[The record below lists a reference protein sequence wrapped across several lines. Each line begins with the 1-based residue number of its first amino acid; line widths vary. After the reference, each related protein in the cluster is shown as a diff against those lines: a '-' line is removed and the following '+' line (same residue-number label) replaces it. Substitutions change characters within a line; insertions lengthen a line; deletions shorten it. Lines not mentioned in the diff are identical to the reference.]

1 MPLRLLCPSRTGWCF
16 DARRPDAI
24 MRMQAH
30 GIELEVEDSG
40 QRERP
45 AVLLIMGL
53 GMQLIAWPT
62 PLLQAL
68 DQAGYRVI
76 RFDNRDVG
84 LSTGFDD
91 WGVPNLLWNG
101 LKHRLGWSMRKPY
114 SLQDMARDALGVLD
128 ALHIERA
135 HVIGV
140 SMGGMIAQRMA
151 WTAPERV
158 ISLVS
163 WMSSSGAPDL
173 PGPQP
178 QVLKAM
184 SDSSLNLGLEQAM
197 LNMQRLLRMIGSPAE
212 HEDPLVQ
219 AARVRQAVQ
228 RAYRPA
234 GVLRQ
239 TLAVMSD
246 ADRYE
251 LLHDITRPTLVIHG
265 REDPL
270 LPLPCGEDTARRI
283 PHARLQVIDGMGHDF
298 PPGLLQQCLPTLME
312 FLHEHA

>member
-1 MPLRLLCPSRTGWCF
+1 
-16 DARRPDAI
+16 
-24 MRMQAH
+24 MRIPTN
-30 GIELEVEDSG
+30 GVELEVADSG
-40 QRERP
+40 QLERP

-53 GMQLIAWPT
+53 GMQLTAWPT
-62 PLLQAL
+62 PVLQAL
-68 DQAGYRVI
+68 DHAGFRVI
-76 RFDNRDVG
+76 RLDNRDAG

-91 WGVPNLLWNG
+91 WGVPHLLWNG
-101 LKHRLGWSMRKPY
+101 LKHRLGWSVRKPY

-128 ALHIERA
+128 ALRVQRA

-184 SDSSLNLGLEQAM
+184 TTQPLKPGLEQAIR
-197 LNMQRLLRMIGSPAE
+197 NTQHLLDVIASPAE
-212 HEDPLVQ
+212 REDPGVVGE
-219 AARVRQAVQ
+219 RVRQAVQ

-246 ADRYE
+246 DDRHE
-251 LLHDITRPTLVIHG
+251 LLPDITCPTLVIHG

-283 PHARLQVIDGMGHDF
+283 PGAQLRVIDGMGHDI
-298 PPGLLQQCLPTLME
+298 PPGLLQQFLPDLIE

>member
-1 MPLRLLCPSRTGWCF
+1 
-16 DARRPDAI
+16 
-24 MRMQAH
+24 MRIHAN
-30 GIELEVEDSG
+30 GIELEVADSG
-40 QRERP
+40 QPERP

-53 GMQLIAWPT
+53 GMQLTAWPT

-68 DQAGYRVI
+68 DQAGFRVI
-76 RFDNRDVG
+76 RFDNRDAG
-84 LSTGFDD
+84 LSTGFDE
-91 WGVPNLLWNG
+91 WGVPHLLWNG

-114 SLQDMARDALGVLD
+114 SLQDMARDALAVLD
-128 ALHIERA
+128 ALQVQRA

-151 WTAPERV
+151 RTAPERV
-158 ISLVS
+158 MSLVS
-163 WMSSSGAPDL
+163 WMSSSGAPEV

-184 SDSSLNLGLEQAM
+184 STQPLKPTLEQAIR
-197 LNMQRLLRMIGSPAE
+197 NMQHLLDVIASPAE
-212 HEDPLVQ
+212 REDPWVVGE
-219 AARVRQAVQ
+219 RVRQAVQ

-246 ADRYE
+246 DDRFE
-251 LLHDITRPTLVIHG
+251 LLPDITCPTLVIHG
-265 REDPL
+265 RDDPL

-283 PHARLQVIDGMGHDF
+283 PGAQLRVIDGMGHDI
-298 PPGLLQQCLPTLME
+298 PPGLLQQFLPDLIQ
-312 FLHEHA
+312 FLNEHP

>member
-1 MPLRLLCPSRTGWCF
+1 
-16 DARRPDAI
+16 
-24 MRMQAH
+24 MQIH
-30 GIELEVEDSG
+30 TNGVELEVQDTG
-40 QRERP
+40 QQDRP

-53 GMQLIAWPT
+53 GMQLTAWPT
-62 PLLQAL
+62 LLLQAL
-68 DQAGYRVI
+68 DQAGFRVI
-76 RFDNRDVG
+76 RFDNRDAG
-84 LSTGFDD
+84 LSSGFDD

-101 LKHRLGWSMRKPY
+101 LKHRLGWSMRRPY
-114 SLQDMARDALGVLD
+114 SLQDMARDSLGVLD
-128 ALHIERA
+128 ALHVSRA

-184 SDSSLNLGLEQAM
+184 TTQPLNPGLEQAIR
-197 LNMQRLLRMIGSPAE
+197 NTQHLLDVIASPGE
-212 HEDPLVQ
+212 HEDVLSVGE
-219 AARVRQAVQ
+219 RVRQAVQ

-234 GVLRQ
+234 GVMRQ

-251 LLHDITRPTLVIHG
+251 LLCDITCPTLVIHG
-265 REDPL
+265 RDDPL

-283 PHARLQVIDGMGHDF
+283 PGARLRVMDGMGHDI
-298 PPGLLQQCLPTLME
+298 PPGLLQQFLPSLIQ

>member
-1 MPLRLLCPSRTGWCF
+1 MRL
-16 DARRPDAI
+16 
-24 MRMQAH
+24 QAN
-30 GIELEVEDSG
+30 GIELDVHDTG
-40 QRERP
+40 QQDRP
-45 AVLLIMGL
+45 AVLLVMGL
-53 GMQLIAWPT
+53 GMQLTAWPT

-68 DQAGYRVI
+68 DHAGFRVI
-76 RFDNRDVG
+76 RFDNRDAG

-114 SLQDMARDALGVLD
+114 SLQDMARDTLGVLD
-128 ALHIERA
+128 ALQVRRA

-140 SMGGMIAQRMA
+140 SMGGMIAQRLA

-184 SDSSLNLGLEQAM
+184 ASQSLNPGLEQAIRNTQHF
-197 LNMQRLLRMIGSPAE
+197 LNVLGSPGE
-212 HEDPLVQ
+212 REDPVVL
-219 AARVRQAVQ
+219 AERVRQAVQ

-246 ADRYE
+246 VDRFE
-251 LLHDITRPTLVIHG
+251 LLADITTPTLVIHG
-265 REDPL
+265 RDDPL

-283 PHARLQVIDGMGHDF
+283 PGAQLQVIDGMGHDM
-298 PPGLLQQCLPTLME
+298 PAGLLQQFLPRLIQ

>member
-1 MPLRLLCPSRTGWCF
+1 
-16 DARRPDAI
+16 
-24 MRMQAH
+24 
-30 GIELEVEDSG
+30 
-40 QRERP
+40 
-45 AVLLIMGL
+45 MGL
-53 GMQLIAWPT
+53 GMQLTAWPT

-68 DQAGYRVI
+68 DRAGLRVI
-76 RFDNRDVG
+76 RFDNRDAG

-128 ALHIERA
+128 ALQVQRA

-158 ISLVS
+158 MSLVS

-184 SDSSLNLGLEQAM
+184 STQPLNPGLEQAIR
-197 LNMQRLLRMIGSPAE
+197 NTQHLLDVIASPAVQHVVASAAKQHIRAVTATE
-212 HEDPLVQ
+212 SVGPL
-219 AARVRQAVQ
+219 AAPKGVIA
-228 RAYRPA
+228 PA
-234 GVLRQ
+234 AQ
-239 TLAVMSD
+239 N
-246 ADRYE
+246 
-251 LLHDITRPTLVIHG
+251 
-265 REDPL
+265 
-270 LPLPCGEDTARRI
+270 GETC
-283 PHARLQVIDGMGHDF
+283 Q
-298 PPGLLQQCLPTLME
+298 
-312 FLHEHA
+312 

>member
-1 MPLRLLCPSRTGWCF
+1 
-16 DARRPDAI
+16 
-24 MRMQAH
+24 MRVHAN

-40 QRERP
+40 QRDRP

-53 GMQLIAWPT
+53 GMQLTAWPT

-68 DQAGYRVI
+68 DQAGFRVI
-76 RFDNRDVG
+76 RFDNRDAG
-84 LSTGFDD
+84 LSSGFDD

-128 ALHIERA
+128 AVQVRRA
-135 HVIGV
+135 HVVGV
-140 SMGGMIAQRMA
+140 SMGGMMAQRLA
-151 WTAPERV
+151 WTAPERA

-184 SDSSLNLGLEQAM
+184 ATQPLNPGLEEAIR
-197 LNMQRLLRMIGSPAE
+197 NTQRLLNLIGSPGQ
-212 HEDPLVQ
+212 HEDPV
-219 AARVRQAVQ
+219 AMAERVRQAVQ
-228 RAYRPA
+228 RAYRPM

-239 TLAVMSD
+239 MLAVMSD
-246 ADRYE
+246 TDRFE
-251 LLHDITRPTLVIHG
+251 LLSDITTPTLVIHG
-265 REDPL
+265 RDDPL

-283 PHARLQVIDGMGHDF
+283 PGARLHVIDGMGHDI
-298 PPGLLQQCLPTLME
+298 PTGLLPQCLPRLIQ
-312 FLHEHA
+312 FLHEHT

>member
-1 MPLRLLCPSRTGWCF
+1 MRLLCPSRTGWCF
-16 DARRPDAI
+16 GARRPDAI
-24 MRMQAH
+24 MRVQAH

-101 LKHRLGWSMRKPY
+101 LKHRLGWAMRKPY

-140 SMGGMIAQRMA
+140 SKRCMLSMA
-151 WTAPERV
+151 C
-158 ISLVS
+158 
-163 WMSSSGAPDL
+163 SSPRFSDVADMALSTCGCGPGKSGAPL
-173 PGPQP
+173 ELIQLTSVITRSGAVQAMRWAIMPPMLTP
-178 QVLKAM
+178 ITCARSMCKASSTPRASRAM
-184 SDSSLNLGLEQAM
+184 SC
-197 LNMQRLLRMIGSPAE
+197 RL
-212 HEDPLVQ
+212 
-219 AARVRQAVQ
+219 
-228 RAYRPA
+228 
-234 GVLRQ
+234 
-239 TLAVMSD
+239 
-246 ADRYE
+246 
-251 LLHDITRPTLVIHG
+251 
-265 REDPL
+265 
-270 LPLPCGEDTARRI
+270 
-283 PHARLQVIDGMGHDF
+283 
-298 PPGLLQQCLPTLME
+298 
-312 FLHEHA
+312 

>member
-1 MPLRLLCPSRTGWCF
+1 MPSRRKRLSPTGSCSV
-16 DARRPDAI
+16 AKRPEGI
-24 MRMQAH
+24 MRIQSN

-53 GMQLIAWPT
+53 GMQLTAWPT

-68 DQAGYRVI
+68 DQAGFRVI
-76 RFDNRDVG
+76 RFDNRDAG

-101 LKHRLGWSMRKPY
+101 LKHRLGWSMRRPY
-114 SLQDMARDALGVLD
+114 SVQDMARDALGVLD
-128 ALHIERA
+128 ALRVTRA

-184 SDSSLNLGLEQAM
+184 STQPLNPGLEQAI
-197 LNMQRLLRMIGSPAE
+197 LNMQHLLDVIASPAE
-212 HEDPLVQ
+212 HEDPLVS
-219 AARVRQAVQ
+219 AERVRQAVQ

-239 TLAVMSD
+239 SLAVMSD
-246 ADRYE
+246 VDRYE
-251 LLHDITRPTLVIHG
+251 LLPDITCPTLVIHG
-265 REDPL
+265 RDDPL

-283 PHARLQVIDGMGHDF
+283 PGAKLRVIEGMGHDI
-298 PPGLLQQCLPTLME
+298 PSGLLQQFLPGLIQ
-312 FLHEHA
+312 FLHEHT

>member
-1 MPLRLLCPSRTGWCF
+1 MPLRQPCPSPTGWCSG
-16 DARRPDAI
+16 ARRPDGI
-24 MRMQAH
+24 MRIPAN

-53 GMQLIAWPT
+53 GMQLTAWPT
-62 PLLQAL
+62 PLLQGL
-68 DQAGYRVI
+68 DQAGFRVI
-76 RFDNRDVG
+76 RLDNRDAG

-114 SLQDMARDALGVLD
+114 SLQDMARDTLGVLD

-184 SDSSLNLGLEQAM
+184 ATPSLNPGLEQAI
-197 LNMQRLLRMIGSPAE
+197 LNTQRLLNMIASPAE
-212 HEDPLVQ
+212 REDPGVVGERL
-219 AARVRQAVQ
+219 RQAVQ
-228 RAYRPA
+228 RAYRPS

-246 ADRYE
+246 ADRHE
-251 LLHDITRPTLVIHG
+251 LLADITRPTLVIHG

-283 PHARLQVIDGMGHDF
+283 PGARLQVIDGMGHDI
-298 PPGLLQQCLPTLME
+298 PPGLLQQFLPRLIQ

>member
-1 MPLRLLCPSRTGWCF
+1 
-16 DARRPDAI
+16 
-24 MRMQAH
+24 MRIPTN
-30 GIELEVEDSG
+30 GVELEVADSG
-40 QRERP
+40 QLERP

-53 GMQLIAWPT
+53 GMQLTAWPT
-62 PLLQAL
+62 PVLQAL
-68 DQAGYRVI
+68 DHAGFRVI
-76 RFDNRDVG
+76 RFDNRDAG

-91 WGVPNLLWNG
+91 WGVPHLLWNG
-101 LKHRLGWSMRKPY
+101 LKHRLGWSVRKPY

-128 ALHIERA
+128 ALRVQRA

-184 SDSSLNLGLEQAM
+184 TTQPLKPGLEQAIR
-197 LNMQRLLRMIGSPAE
+197 NTQHLLDVIASPAE
-212 HEDPLVQ
+212 REDPGVVGE
-219 AARVRQAVQ
+219 RVRQAVQ

-246 ADRYE
+246 DDRHE
-251 LLHDITRPTLVIHG
+251 LLPDITCPTLVIHG

-283 PHARLQVIDGMGHDF
+283 PGAQLRVIDGMGHDI
-298 PPGLLQQCLPTLME
+298 PPGLLQQFLPDLIE

>member
-1 MPLRLLCPSRTGWCF
+1 
-16 DARRPDAI
+16 
-24 MRMQAH
+24 MRIQAN
-30 GIELEVEDSG
+30 GIELEVQDSG
-40 QRERP
+40 QQDRP
-45 AVLLIMGL
+45 AVLLVMGL
-53 GMQLIAWPT
+53 GMQLTAWPT

-68 DQAGYRVI
+68 DFAGFRVI
-76 RFDNRDVG
+76 RFDNRDAG

-114 SLQDMARDALGVLD
+114 SLQDMARDTLGVLD
-128 ALHIERA
+128 ALQVRRA

-140 SMGGMIAQRMA
+140 SMGGMIAQRLA
-151 WTAPERV
+151 WMAPERV

-184 SDSSLNLGLEQAM
+184 ASQPLNPGLEQAI
-197 LNMQRLLRMIGSPAE
+197 LNTQHLLNVLASPGEQEAPVVLAE
-212 HEDPLVQ
+212 
-219 AARVRQAVQ
+219 RVRQAVQ
-228 RAYRPA
+228 RAFRPA

-246 ADRYE
+246 VDRYE
-251 LLHDITRPTLVIHG
+251 LLADITTPTLVIHG
-265 REDPL
+265 RDDPL

-283 PHARLQVIDGMGHDF
+283 PGAQLHVIDGMGHDM
-298 PPGLLQQCLPTLME
+298 PAGLLQQFLPRLIQ

>member
-1 MPLRLLCPSRTGWCF
+1 MLLPPRCPSRTGWCSG
-16 DARRPDAI
+16 ARQPDGD
-24 MRMQAH
+24 MRIPTN
-30 GIELEVEDSG
+30 GVELEVADSG
-40 QRERP
+40 QLERP

-53 GMQLIAWPT
+53 GMQLTAWPT
-62 PLLQAL
+62 PVLQAL
-68 DQAGYRVI
+68 DHAGFRVI
-76 RFDNRDVG
+76 RFDNRDAG

-91 WGVPNLLWNG
+91 WGVPHLLWNG
-101 LKHRLGWSMRKPY
+101 LKHRLGWSVRKPY

-128 ALHIERA
+128 ALRVQRA

-184 SDSSLNLGLEQAM
+184 TTQPLKPGLEQAIR
-197 LNMQRLLRMIGSPAE
+197 NTQHLLDVIASPAE
-212 HEDPLVQ
+212 REDPGVVGE
-219 AARVRQAVQ
+219 RVRQAVQ

-246 ADRYE
+246 DDRHE
-251 LLHDITRPTLVIHG
+251 LLPDITCPTLVIHG

-283 PHARLQVIDGMGHDF
+283 PGAQLRVIDGMGHDIS
-298 PPGLLQQCLPTLME
+298 PGLLQQFLPDLIE